1 MKLRVLSLFSGIGA
15 FEMALRN
22 IEIDYEL
29 VNFCENDKYAIKA
42 YCAIHDVD
50 ENLNLGDIT
59 KVSIENLPKDI
70 DLITHGSP
78 CQDFSVAGLQ
88 RGGDEGSKTRS
99 SLMWNTVEIIKHCK
113 PKYVI
118 WENVK
123 NVLSKKHKHNF
134 DKYLK
139 TLELLGY
146 TNYWKVLNAKDYG
159 VPQNRERVFVVSILG
174 EHESYKFADKIP
186 LDKCIADILEDKVD
200 EKYYLSEEIQKR
212 FKLTNQNKNII
223 GTTKPDFRT
232 IGQRDVV
239 YDKNGIMGALVATD
253 YKQPKQILDF
263 VGGIGDKDWVG
274 DNKKL
279 SRNYPQGNRVY
290 SSEGIACSQTSNGGG
305 LGGPTGLYLTD
316 YRIRKLTP
324 RECFRLMG
332 MKDDD
337 IDKIQAAGISN
348 TQQYKMAG
356 NSIVVDVLE
365 AIFKNLFMEG

>member
-29 VNFCENDKYAIKA
+29 VNFCENDKYAIKS

-59 KVSIENLPKDI
+59 KISIENLPKDI

-78 CQDFSVAGLQ
+78 CQDFSAAGLQ

-99 SLMWNTVEIIKHCK
+99 SLMWNTVEIIKYCK

-174 EHESYKFADKIP
+174 EHKPYEFPKPIK
-186 LDKCIADILEDKVD
+186 LEKRLKDILEIEIDD
-200 EKYYLSEEIQKR
+200 KYYLSEKVQKR
-212 FKLTNQNKNII
+212 FKQTKSDNGENSII
-223 GTTKPDFRT
+223 GTTAPEFRT
-232 IGQRDVV
+232 IGQRDLV
-239 YDKNGIMGALVATD
+239 YSKEGIMGTLVATD
-253 YKQPKQILDF
+253 YKQPKQILET
-263 VGGIGDKDWVG
+263 IQGD
-274 DNKKL
+274 
-279 SRNYPQGNRVY
+279 
-290 SSEGIACSQTSNGGG
+290 
-305 LGGPTGLYLTD
+305 TG
-316 YRIRKLTP
+316 IRKLTP

-332 MKDDD
+332 LNDED
-337 IDKIQAAGISN
+337 IDKIQMTKISD
-348 TQQYKMAG
+348 TQQYKLAG
-356 NSIVVDVLE
+356 NSIVVPVLE
-365 AIFKNLFMEG
+365 EIFKNLFKV